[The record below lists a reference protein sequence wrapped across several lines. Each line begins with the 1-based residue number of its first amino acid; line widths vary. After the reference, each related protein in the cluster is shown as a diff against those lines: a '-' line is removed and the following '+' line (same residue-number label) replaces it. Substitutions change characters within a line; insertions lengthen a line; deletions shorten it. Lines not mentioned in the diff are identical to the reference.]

1 VSAPAPAVSVIVGTI
16 EHWPVVRPCLDRL
29 LPQVERAG
37 GELIL
42 ADGTPDGSGAAPH
55 AHEGYGGVT
64 SVRLP
69 GASIFALRA
78 KAARLARAPILAF
91 TEDHCLV
98 SPTWVADL
106 LRAHAAHP
114 DADMVA
120 GPVTNGSSDGF
131 ADWANFLMTFAEF
144 MPPPPPRAL
153 RRTPPMGNA
162 SFHRRVLLG
171 GELPEGWLEV
181 VLAPTLVHERRLRY
195 DAGIQVS
202 HVQPRTLGAAMA
214 AHFNNGRACA
224 GLARPHMARR
234 DWWKR
239 LAAVPVQPGVLFTSV
254 LRSIGGRQIPARA
267 RASLPMMSLLCLAH
281 SSGEL
286 AGLLFG
292 EGRSA
297 KKLN

>member
-1 VSAPAPAVSVIVGTI
+1 VTTLAPAVSVIVGTI
-16 EHWPVVRPCLDRL
+16 ERWPVVRPCLDRL
-29 LPQVERAG
+29 LPQVASAG
-37 GELIL
+37 GELLL
-42 ADGTPDGSGAAPH
+42 ADGTADGSGAEPGPSGHRA
-55 AHEGYGGVT
+55 GVT
-64 SVRLP
+64 VLHLP

-114 DADMVA
+114 EADMVA
-120 GPVTNGSSDGF
+120 GPVTNGSSDGL

-144 MPPPPPRAL
+144 MPPPPARAL

-162 SFHRRVLLG
+162 SFQRRVLLG

-181 VLAPTLVHERRLRY
+181 VLAPTLVHGRRLHY
-195 DAGIQVS
+195 DEAIRVS
-202 HVQPRTLGAAMA
+202 HVQPRTLRVAMA

-234 DWWKR
+234 DWWTR
-239 LAAVPVQPGVLFTSV
+239 LATVPVQPGVLFTSV
-254 LRSIGGRQIPARA
+254 LRSIGRRPIPVRA